1 MATITMERIESKV
14 GTKLKQGY
22 ECELAIGSTEEFK

>member
-14 GTKLKQGY
+14 GTELKQEY
-22 ECELAIGSTEEFK
+22 EYELAIGSTEEFR